1 MNPLARLVCL
11 LVVAGFLSGCMPSS
25 LLDDPGVSLPAKRP
39 KQTYSQQAIDLNDKA
54 VELSTIDQ
62 NEAARLYDKALEID
76 PGYYVAYSNKA
87 TLLIGQK
94 NFVDAISCFERLSN
108 LQPQMAESY
117 LGWAYCLHSTGDES
131 EARRRLRFAIAAYN
145 ERLKEKP
152 GDPNILINRAMAAY
166 LSGEIELARSE
177 IELVLESNP
186 DSEMAKHLLKAI
198 QAPNNKNDP
207 WNLIFD

>member
-11 LVVAGFLSGCMPSS
+11 LVVAGCLSGCMPSS

-39 KQTYSQQAIDLNDKA
+39 KQTHSQEAIDLNDKA
-54 VELSTIDQ
+54 VELLTIDQ

-87 TLLIGQK
+87 NLLIGQK
-94 NFVDAISCFERLSN
+94 NYVDAISCFERLSN

-117 LGWAYCLHSTGDES
+117 VGWAYCLHSTGEES

-152 GDPNILINRAMAAY
+152 SDSNILINRALAAY
-166 LSGEIELARSE
+166 LSGENELARSE
-177 IELVLESNP
+177 IERVLKSHP

-207 WNLIFD
+207 WALIFD